1 MDNGDNLSGDSVME
15 TEVNKQDKSG
25 LRLAMKALLLLAF
38 INFLNQFDRR
48 GLVTVF
54 PLLKLE
60 WGLSDAQLGL
70 AVSLFTLSRAAIVL
84 PAGWLADKIGILR
97 VLRPAVFI
105 WSIMAAFSGWAAS
118 FVSFVAL
125 RVGVG
130 LSDGVNGPLDL
141 AYLGQ
146 VSPKDKRGL
155 YLSIYSI
162 ALYAGS
168 ALGIVFAGAI
178 GDRFGWR
185 WVLLMPGL
193 MGFLAALGLLLLPK
207 NPLIPLDSPEKTSSE
222 FKNPRLL
229 SIFFSGPI
237 PLMFLGGSFGVFAST
252 GLVSWLPTYLTRQ
265 FDMSL
270 TRAGLVTGGL
280 ILPASILGTVI
291 GGWLGDRLS
300 QQRPAARYWL
310 ATVGLTLAMVFGL
323 AGLWANNASA
333 ALIWF
338 FFSSLCFT
346 LPVSPLL
353 VLVQDAVPKNRLAIT
368 QAGFGLV
375 TQVLGA
381 APATA
386 IVGLIS
392 DNFGLRIALI
402 APFLAAALGGVLIA
416 ISSRL
421 KREKT

>member
-1 MDNGDNLSGDSVME
+1 MDNGDKLSNYPDIE
-15 TEVNKQDKSG
+15 TEINVHNKTG
-25 LRLAMKALLLLAF
+25 LSPALKALLLLAF
-38 INFLNQFDRR
+38 VNFLNQFDRR

-70 AVSLFTLSRAAIVL
+70 AVSLFTLSRAAIAL
-84 PAGWLADKIGILR
+84 PAGWLADRIGILR

-105 WSIMAAFSGWAAS
+105 WSILAAMSGWAAS
-118 FVSFVAL
+118 FGSFVTL

-141 AYLGQ
+141 AYLGK
-146 VSPKDKRGL
+146 VSPKEKRGL
-155 YLSIYSI
+155 FFSIYST

-178 GDRFGWR
+178 GERFGWR
-185 WVLLMPGL
+185 WVLLIPGL
-193 MGFLAALGLLLLPK
+193 LGLLAAFGLLFLPK
-207 NPLIPLDSPEKTSSE
+207 TPLIPQGSPEKPSSE
-222 FKNPRLL
+222 DKYPGLL
-229 SIFFSGPI
+229 SMFFSGPI

-265 FDMSL
+265 FDISL

-280 ILPASILGTVI
+280 ILPASILGTII

-300 QQRPAARYWL
+300 QQRPIARYWL
-310 ATVGLTLAMVFGL
+310 SSAGLLLAMVFGL
-323 AGLWANNASA
+323 AGLWSNTSTTA
-333 ALIWF
+333 AIWF
-338 FFSSLCFT
+338 FFSSFCFT

-353 VLVQDAVPKNRLAIT
+353 VLVQDAVPVNRLAIT

-386 IVGLIS
+386 FVGLFS
-392 DNFGLRIALI
+392 DHFGLRTALI
-402 APFLAAALGGVLIA
+402 APFLTAALGGVLIA
-416 ISSRL
+416 ISSRI